1 MVALGR
7 DFSGGGKYD
16 EYGFE
21 KLLEDYQELLGALG
35 VGESFPSMELVHIL
49 TGIKS
54 RLVRTS
60 ESFDRLLDQI
70 VADHQNNPKTEK
82 DDKQYYTDLV
92 DVLLDVHKNK
102 SAEMPLTM
110 DNVKAIILDMF
121 AAGTDTTFIT
131 IDWGMTELIMNPK
144 SLKIA
149 QAEVP
154 IDFKGTDFEFIPF
167 GAGRRIC
174 PGIAF
179 AMSTIELSSSQLLH
193 SFDWELPAGV
203 TAIDLDMA

>member
-54 RLVRTS
+54 RLVRTF

-70 VADHQNNPKTEK
+70 VAEHQNNPKTEK
-82 DDKQYYTDLV
+82 DEKQYYKDLV
-92 DVLLDVHKNK
+92 DVLHDVLKNE

-110 DNVKAIILDMF
+110 DNDMF